1 MGIFDTGNAEY
12 AAAYSEEAAM
22 VDASEL
28 IANALERSAM
38 TKSELARALNVSK
51 SEITARLAGERNI
64 TVRSLA
70 KTLHVLGENLELRS
84 SLSSGR
90 RKAERGH
97 LVHLEQYR
105 TRRVLR
111 EHQPNSVQT
120 TRITEKRLLIAMG
133 AAK

>member
-1 MGIFDTGNAEY
+1 MGIFDTENAEY
-12 AAAYSEEAAM
+12 AVAYAEEAAM

-51 SEITARLAGERNI
+51 SEVTARLAGERNI

-70 KTLHVLGENLELRS
+70 KTLHVLGAKLELRS
-84 SLSSGR
+84 IPSVQSRQATRGR
-90 RKAERGH
+90 
-97 LVHLEQYR
+97 LVHMEQYR
-105 TRRVLR
+105 ARKVQRG
-111 EHQPNSVQT
+111 HQPNPAQP
-120 TRITEKRLLIAMG
+120 TRLTEQRLLIAMG

>member
-12 AAAYSEEAAM
+12 SVAYAEEAAM

-38 TKSELARALNVSK
+38 MKSELARALNVSK

-70 KTLHVLGENLELRS
+70 KTLHVLGERLELRS
-84 SLSSGR
+84 SLSSQR
-90 RKAERGH
+90 QQPERGR
-97 LVHLEQYR
+97 LVHLDQYR
-105 TRRVLR
+105 TRRIHR
-111 EHQPNSVQT
+111 EHQSSPAQLT
-120 TRITEKRLLIAMG
+120 KFTEKRLIIAMG

>member
-1 MGIFDTGNAEY
+1 MGIFDTGNPEY
-12 AAAYSEEAAM
+12 AVAYAEEAAM

-51 SEITARLAGERNI
+51 SEVTARLAGQRNI

-70 KTLHVLGENLELRS
+70 KTLHVLGEKLELRA
-84 SLSSGR
+84 SLSNRSR
-90 RKAERGH
+90 EHERGH
-97 LVHLEQYR
+97 LVYLEQYR
-105 TRRVLR
+105 TRQILR
-111 EHQPNSVQT
+111 SHQPKSAQP
-120 TRITEKRLLIAMG
+120 TRFTEKSLLVAMG